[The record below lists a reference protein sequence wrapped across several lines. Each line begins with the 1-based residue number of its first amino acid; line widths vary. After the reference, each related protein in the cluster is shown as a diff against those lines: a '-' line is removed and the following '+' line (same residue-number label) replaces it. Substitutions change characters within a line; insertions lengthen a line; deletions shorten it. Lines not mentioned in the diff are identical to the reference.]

1 MAERIR
7 KSRDRRHEV
16 EAQEKHEG
24 DVLGISDA
32 VADLPGPKPRA
43 GTRRPQG
50 IEVEPHPPNEDVE
63 PGKGATSIDMG
74 SGGEGHAI
82 RRGRK

>member
-7 KSRDRRHEV
+7 KRDRRDPV
-16 EAQEKHEG
+16 DPQEKREG

-32 VADLPGPKPRA
+32 EGDLPGPKPRE
-43 GTRRPQG
+43 GTRRPKG
-50 IEVEPHPPNEDVE
+50 IEVDPHPESQDAE

-74 SGGEGHAI
+74 AGGEGHAI
-82 RRGRK
+82 RRRK